1 MKKITFFATLLAMLV
16 SSVQSAFADDAK
28 WTNKFIKSVAD
39 ATADLGSLENGYYLI
54 ENVGHNSFARL
65 DGSAIWLEAAV
76 NPDGIDNIRNYFVG
90 TTDKMNYVFYL
101 SKNDDN
107 ATYTIQAKS
116 GKYFP
121 QSLPHGGGASVNATA
136 GKYTIEKIDGGN
148 FSLKSEVKTTWK
160 EGGKDVEGILYA
172 DGNGHQ
178 TYSSG
183 SFTGWSTT
191 QPGANSNGD
200 YKLFKVEV
208 GDIVTANFKYT
219 VNGHVVLAASKQFV
233 PNTTLSADN
242 YPLLTIK
249 SISPTTIETTQDVT
263 VDCDMALPVE
273 ASTVAAP
280 KWYAVRM
287 HNGKRMM
294 VADAANSE
302 VACNDV
308 ELSLPEQLPDA
319 NQWAFVGNDLLT
331 SFKLYNK
338 GTQKYLKTS
347 AQNAISTLVDEADAT
362 EFHVMATRIK
372 GMENGFCISNSSWY
386 LNFQNPNT
394 GTNEA
399 PKYDKPGVYGW
410 TDNDQGSTCTVYAP
424 ESFPLNYAASLVN
437 VPEGTI
443 GAPQYLENAENLKA
457 YKAAYNKANGDA
469 SEANIKALVD
479 INKQIATS
487 PVGTTLTEGYY
498 RLVNCKDKN
507 YLHINGT
514 ILNDQAGKE
523 KAVGSVVYFKSTET
537 EGQYSVLVE
546 GKYLGAVTTSQNVN
560 LGEEAS
566 KGTYTVTSNNYIS
579 LIHEVST
586 KNNTDY
592 RYLHVNGGNAV
603 GWEANTPASQW
614 YIVPATDVEIDMVA
628 QGDKK
633 YASAYLPFSVSAV
646 DGATA
651 YTGALNADK
660 TVIDMTATTAVPAN
674 IGFVL
679 VGTENKATLTIG
691 DAAAIEG
698 ENALIGTN
706 TGIQLTSGENDNHAS
721 YLVFGVNN
729 GTVGFYK
736 PASTLTSIAANKA
749 YINASEISNQAIA
762 LNFGNTVTGI
772 NAATLVKGEN
782 NAPIY
787 DLSGRRV
794 WAPVKGGLY
803 IQNGKKLVK

>member
-65 DGSAIWLEAAV
+65 DGNAIWLEAAV

-191 QPGANSNGD
+191 QPEANSNGD

-249 SISPTTIETTQDVT
+249 SINPTTIETTQDVT

-308 ELSLPEQLPDA
+308 ELSLPELPDA

-424 ESFPLNYAASLVN
+424 ESFPLNYAASLAN
-437 VPEGTI
+437 VPEGAI

-469 SEANIKALVD
+469 SEANINALVD
-479 INKQIATS
+479 INKQIANS
-487 PVGTTLTEGYY
+487 PVGRTLTEGYY

-523 KAVGSVVYFKSTET
+523 KAIGSVVYFKSTDT
-537 EGQYSVLVE
+537 EGQYSVQVE
-546 GKYLGAVTTSQNVN
+546 GKYLGTVAKSKNIN
-560 LGEEAS
+560 LGEEAN
-566 KGTYTVTSNNYIS
+566 KGTYTVTSNNFIS
-579 LIHEVST
+579 LVHEVST
-586 KNNTDY
+586 DNDTNY

-603 GWEANTPASQW
+603 GWEANAPASQW
-614 YIVPATDVEIDMVA
+614 YIIPATDVEIDMTA

-651 YTGALNADK
+651 YVGALNADK
-660 TVIDMTATTAVPAN
+660 TAIDMKGVSGVPAN
-674 IGFVL
+674 TGFLL
-679 VGTENKATLTIG
+679 VGNGNKATLTIG
-691 DAAAIEG
+691 NAAAIEG
-698 ENALIGTN
+698 VNALTGTN
-706 TGIQLTSGENDNHAS
+706 TGVTFADATPRAN

-729 GTVGFYK
+729 DKVGFYTPSNSV
-736 PASTLTSIAANKA
+736 PAIPANKA
-749 YINASEISNQAIA
+749 YINASELSNQAIA

-772 NAATLVKGEN
+772 NAATIINGEN

-803 IQNGKKLVK
+803 IQNGKKFVK

>member
-16 SSVQSAFADDAK
+16 SSVQSAFADDAR

-65 DGSAIWLEAAV
+65 DGNAIWLEAAV
-76 NPDGIDNIRNYFVG
+76 YPDGIDNIRNYFVG
-90 TTDKMNYVFYL
+90 TADKMNYVFYL

-136 GKYTIEKIDGGN
+136 GKYTIEKIADGN
-148 FSLKSEVKTTWK
+148 FSLKSEVKATWK
-160 EGGKDVEGILYA
+160 ENGKDVEGILYA
-172 DGNGHQ
+172 DGNGQ
-178 TYSSG
+178 KTYSSG

-191 QPGANSNGD
+191 QPKANSNGD

-208 GDIVTANFKYT
+208 GEIVTANFKYT
-219 VNGHVVLAASKQFV
+219 VNGHVVLAASKQIV

-308 ELSLPEQLPDA
+308 EFSLPELPDA
-319 NQWAFVGNDLLT
+319 NQWAFVGDDLFT

-347 AQNAISTLVDEADAT
+347 AKNAISTLVDVADAT
-362 EFHVMATRIK
+362 EFHVMATRIQD
-372 GMENGFCISNSSWY
+372 MENGFCISNNSWY

-394 GTNEA
+394 GTKEA

-410 TDNDQGSTCTVYAP
+410 TDNDQGSTCSVFAP
-424 ESFPLNYAASLVN
+424 ESFPLNYAAPIVN
-437 VPEGTI
+437 APEGTI
-443 GAPQYLENAENLKA
+443 GCPQYLETEANFNAL
-457 YKAAYNKANGDA
+457 KAAYNAV
-469 SEANIKALVD
+469 EAGATNENVQKLVD
-479 INKQIATS
+479 INKQIAAS

-523 KAVGSVVYFKSTET
+523 KAIGSVVYFKSTET
-537 EGQYSVLVE
+537 KGQYSVLVE

-560 LGEEAS
+560 LGEGAS
-566 KGTYTVTSNNYIS
+566 KGTYTVTSNNFIS
-579 LIHEVST
+579 LVREVSS
-586 KNNTDY
+586 NDDY
-592 RYLHVNGGNAV
+592 HYLHVNGGNAV

-614 YIVPATDVEIDMVA
+614 YIIPATDVEIDMAA

-660 TVIDMTATTAVPAN
+660 TVIEMTATTAVPAN
-674 IGFVL
+674 TGFVL
-679 VGTENKATLTIG
+679 VGNGSKATLTIG

-698 ENALIGTN
+698 ENALTGTN

-736 PASTLTSIAANKA
+736 PESALTSIAANKA

>member
-1 MKKITFFATLLAMLV
+1 MKKITFFAILLAMLV

-65 DGSAIWLEAAV
+65 DGNAIWLEAAV

-121 QSLPHGGGASVNATA
+121 QSLPHGDGASVNATA
-136 GKYTIEKIDGGN
+136 GKYTIEKIADGN
-148 FSLKSEVKTTWK
+148 FALKSEVKTTWK

-183 SFTGWSTT
+183 TFTGWSTT

-219 VNGHVVLAASKQFV
+219 VNGHVVLAASKQCI

-249 SISPTTIETTQDVT
+249 SYSPATIETTQDVT

-287 HNGKRMM
+287 HTGKRMM

-394 GTNEA
+394 GTKEA

-498 RLVNCKDKN
+498 RLVNSQDKN

-523 KAVGSVVYFKSTET
+523 KAIGSVVYFKSTET
-537 EGQYSVLVE
+537 KGQYSVLVE
-546 GKYLGAVTTSQNVN
+546 GKYLGTVATSKNIN

-579 LIHEVST
+579 LVREVSS
-586 KNNTDY
+586 NDDY
-592 RYLHVNGGNAV
+592 HYLHVNGGNAV

-614 YIVPATDVEIDMVA
+614 YIIPATDVEIDMTA
-628 QGDKK
+628 QGDNT

-646 DGATA
+646 DGASA
-651 YTGALNADK
+651 YVGALNADK
-660 TVIDMTATTAVPAN
+660 TAIDMKGVSGVPAN

-679 VGTENKATLTIG
+679 VGNGSKATLTIG
-691 DAAAIEG
+691 NAAAIEG
-698 ENALIGTN
+698 ENALTGTN
-706 TGIQLTSGENDNHAS
+706 TGVTFAAATPKTN
-721 YLVFGVNN
+721 YLVFGVND
-729 GTVGFYK
+729 GKVGFYT
-736 PASTLTSIAANKA
+736 PGNVTAIPANKA
-749 YINASEISNQAIA
+749 YINASKLSNQAIA

-803 IQNGKKLVK
+803 IQNGKKIIK

>member
-54 ENVGHNSFARL
+54 ENVGHKSFARL
-65 DGSAIWLEAAV
+65 DGNAIWLDGASV
-76 NPDGIDNIRNYFVG
+76 NPDGIENIRNYFVG
-90 TTDKMNYVFYL
+90 TADKMNYVFYL

-121 QSLPHGGGASVNATA
+121 QSLPHGAGASVNEKA
-136 GKYTIEKIDGGN
+136 GKYTIEKISGGN
-148 FSLKSEVKTTWK
+148 FSLKSEVKSTWDN
-160 EGGKDVEGILYA
+160 GKSEGILYA
-172 DGNGHQ
+172 DGNGKG

-200 YKLFKVEV
+200 YKFFKVEV
-208 GDIVTANFKYT
+208 DETVTANFKYT

-242 YPLLTIK
+242 YPLLTIN
-249 SISPTTIETTQDVT
+249 SYSPTTIATSQDVT
-263 VDCDMALPVE
+263 VNCSMALPVE
-273 ASTVAAP
+273 ASTAAAP

-302 VACNDV
+302 VACNEV
-308 ELSLPEQLPDA
+308 ESGLPEQLPDA
-319 NQWAFVGNDLLT
+319 NQWAFVGGDLFT

-347 AQNAISTLVDEADAT
+347 SQSAISTLVDEADAT
-362 EFHVMATRIK
+362 VFHVMATRIQ
-372 GMENGFCISNSSWY
+372 GMENGFCISNGSWY
-386 LNFQNPNT
+386 LNFQNPAGSN
-394 GTNEA
+394 
-399 PKYDKPGVYGW
+399 KPGVYGW
-410 TDNDQGSTCTVYAP
+410 GDNDQGSTCTVYAP
-424 ESFPLNYAASLVN
+424 ESFPLNYAASFIN
-437 VPEGTI
+437 VPEGAI
-443 GAPQYLENAENLKA
+443 GGPQYLENAENLKA
-457 YKAAYNKANGDA
+457 CKAAYNKANDDA
-469 SEANIKALVD
+469 SEANINALVD
-479 INKQIATS
+479 INKQIAAS
-487 PVGTTLTEGYY
+487 PVGKTLTEGYY
-498 RLVNCKDKN
+498 RLVNCQDKK

-523 KAVGSVVYFKSTET
+523 KAIGSVVYFKSTET
-537 EGQYSVLVE
+537 KGQYSVLVE

-560 LGEEAS
+560 LGEEAN
-566 KGTYTVTSNNYIS
+566 KGTYTVTSNNFIS
-579 LIHEVST
+579 LVREVSS
-586 KNNTDY
+586 NDDY
-592 RYLHVNGGNAV
+592 HYLHVNGGNAV

-614 YIVPATDVEIDMVA
+614 YIIPATDVEIDMTA
-628 QGDKK
+628 QGDNT

-651 YTGALNADK
+651 YVGALNAEK
-660 TVIDMTATTAVPAN
+660 TAIDMKGVSGVPAN

-679 VGTENKATLTIG
+679 VGNGSKATLTIG

-698 ENALIGTN
+698 DNALTGTN
-706 TGIQLTSGENDNHAS
+706 TGVTFADATPKTN
-721 YLVFGVNN
+721 YLVFGVND
-729 GTVGFYK
+729 GKVGFYT
-736 PASTLTSIAANKA
+736 PGNVTAIPANKA
-749 YINASEISNQAIA
+749 YINASALSNPAIA

-772 NAATLVKGEN
+772 NAATIINGEN

-803 IQNGKKLVK
+803 IQNGKKIIK

>member
-16 SSVQSAFADDAK
+16 SSVQSAFADDAR

-65 DGSAIWLEAAV
+65 DGNAIWLEAAV

-90 TTDKMNYVFYL
+90 TADKMNYVFYL

-136 GKYTIEKIDGGN
+136 GKYTIEKIADGN
-148 FSLKSEVKTTWK
+148 FSLKSEVKATWK
-160 EGGKDVEGILYA
+160 ENGKDVEGILYA
-172 DGNGHQ
+172 DGNGQ
-178 TYSSG
+178 KTYSSG

-191 QPGANSNGD
+191 QPKANSNGD

-249 SISPTTIETTQDVT
+249 SINPTTIETTQDVT

-308 ELSLPEQLPDA
+308 EFSLPELPDA
-319 NQWAFVGNDLLT
+319 NQWAFVGDDLFT

-347 AQNAISTLVDEADAT
+347 AKNAISTLVDVADAT
-362 EFHVMATRIK
+362 EFHVMATRIQD
-372 GMENGFCISNSSWY
+372 MENGFCISNNSWY

-394 GTNEA
+394 GTKEA

-410 TDNDQGSTCTVYAP
+410 TDNDQGSTCSVFAP
-424 ESFPLNYAASLVN
+424 ESFPLNYAAPIVN
-437 VPEGTI
+437 APEGTI
-443 GAPQYLENAENLKA
+443 GCPQYLETEANFNAL
-457 YKAAYNKANGDA
+457 KAAYNAV
-469 SEANIKALVD
+469 EAGATNENVQKLVD
-479 INKQIATS
+479 INKQIAAS

-514 ILNDQAGKE
+514 ILNDQASKE
-523 KAVGSVVYFKSTET
+523 KAIGSVVYFKSTET
-537 EGQYSVLVE
+537 KGQYSVLVE

-566 KGTYTVTSNNYIS
+566 KGTYTVTSNNFIS
-579 LIHEVST
+579 LVREVSS
-586 KNNTDY
+586 NDDY
-592 RYLHVNGGNAV
+592 HYLHVNGGNAV

-614 YIVPATDVEIDMVA
+614 YIIPATDVEIDMTA

-674 IGFVL
+674 TGFVL

-736 PASTLTSIAANKA
+736 PASALTSIAANKA
-749 YINASEISNQAIA
+749 YINASELSNQAIA

>member
-54 ENVGHNSFARL
+54 ENVGHKSFARL
-65 DGSAIWLEAAV
+65 DGNAIWLDGESI
-76 NPDGIDNIRNYFVG
+76 NPDGIGNIRNYFVG
-90 TTDKMNYVFYL
+90 TADKMNYVFYL

-121 QSLPHGGGASVNATA
+121 QSLPHGAGASVNEKA
-136 GKYTIEKIDGGN
+136 GKYTIEKISGGN
-148 FSLKSEVKTTWK
+148 FSLKSEVKSTWDN
-160 EGGKDVEGILYA
+160 GKSEGILYA
-172 DGNGHQ
+172 DGNGKG

-200 YKLFKVEV
+200 YKFFKVEV
-208 GDIVTANFKYT
+208 DETVTANFKYT

-242 YPLLTIK
+242 YPLLTIN
-249 SISPTTIETTQDVT
+249 SYSPTTIATSQDVT
-263 VDCDMALPVE
+263 VNCTMALPFE

-302 VACNDV
+302 VACNEV
-308 ELSLPEQLPDA
+308 ESGLPEQLPDA
-319 NQWAFVGNDLLT
+319 NQWAFVGDDLFT

-347 AQNAISTLVDEADAT
+347 SQSAISTLVDEADAT
-362 EFHVMATRIK
+362 VFHVMATRIQ
-372 GMENGFCISNSSWY
+372 GMENGFCISNDSWY
-386 LNFQNPNT
+386 LNFQNPAGSN
-394 GTNEA
+394 
-399 PKYDKPGVYGW
+399 KPGVYGW
-410 TDNDQGSTCTVYAP
+410 GDNDQGSTCTVYAP
-424 ESFPLNYAASLVN
+424 ESFPLNYAASFIN
-437 VPEGTI
+437 VPEGAI
-443 GAPQYLENAENLKA
+443 GGPQYLENAENLKA
-457 YKAAYNKANGDA
+457 CKAAYNKANDDA
-469 SEANIKALVD
+469 SEANINALVD
-479 INKQIATS
+479 INKQIAAS
-487 PVGTTLTEGYY
+487 PVGKTLTEGYY
-498 RLVNCKDKN
+498 RLVNCKDRN

-523 KAVGSVVYFKSTET
+523 KAIGSVVYFKSTET

-546 GKYLGAVTTSQNVN
+546 GKYLGTVTTSQNVN
-560 LGEEAS
+560 LGEETS
-566 KGTYTVTSNNYIS
+566 KGTYTVTSNNFIS
-579 LIHEVST
+579 LVREVSS
-586 KNNTDY
+586 NDDY
-592 RYLHVNGGNAV
+592 HYLHVNGGNAV

-614 YIVPATDVEIDMVA
+614 YIIPATDVEIDMTA
-628 QGDKK
+628 QGDNT

-646 DGATA
+646 NGASA
-651 YTGALNADK
+651 YVGALNAEK
-660 TVIDMTATTAVPAN
+660 TAIDMKGVSGVPAN
-674 IGFVL
+674 TGFVL
-679 VGTENKATLTIG
+679 VGNGSKATLTIG
-691 DAAAIEG
+691 NAAAIEG
-698 ENALIGTN
+698 ENALTGTN
-706 TGIQLTSGENDNHAS
+706 TGVTFAAATPKTN
-721 YLVFGVNN
+721 YLVFGVND
-729 GTVGFYK
+729 GKVGFYT
-736 PASTLTSIAANKA
+736 PGNVTAIPANKA
-749 YINASEISNQAIA
+749 YINASELSHQAIA

-772 NAATLVKGEN
+772 NAATLINGEN

-803 IQNGKKLVK
+803 IQNGKKIIK